1 MALEYVPGIF
11 IFNCCRRD
19 ELQEE
24 CLYGLFVSRV
34 AFNLNGRCSGSTV
47 VSYSLDN
54 SPNAL
59 KGCIYV
65 GAVPEDGLE
74 LTGQSY
80 SLDVGGGKKKPST
93 GGWEHTIV

>member
-34 AFNLNGRCSGSTV
+34 AFNLNGWCSGFMV
-47 VSYSLDN
+47 VPYFLDI
-54 SPNAL
+54 SPNAQ
-59 KGCIYV
+59 KGCTYV
-65 GAVPEDGLE
+65 GAIPEDGLE
-74 LTGQSY
+74 LTCQSY
-80 SLDVGGGKKKPST
+80 CLDVGGGKK
-93 GGWEHTIV
+93 